1 MENKDNPIIGYSAFI
16 FFEECYEYN
25 ENACYIADSPESL
38 KECLEGAS
46 FNIKDYRIDTIK
58 LNDILDDY
66 GCSCGEFAMEPE
78 ALKRFKR
85 VEGLTYTVEP
95 YDNPFNYGEPDLFVV
110 NIDKK
115 NDSEVDKEYTITE
128 ILESFRIFDGVYK
141 REQIDA
147 AVNFKKEI
155 TPHLIK
161 ILETVLAD
169 PEKYASDE
177 NLNDH
182 MYAVML
188 LGHFKEF
195 ASHKVIVDLFSLPDD
210 LPDKL
215 FGDIT
220 TSNLPVILLNTCG
233 VSIELIKSL
242 ILNKEADDFCRI
254 SACEALAYAVV
265 EGYVSRED
273 VVTFFGTLFTGQE
286 TDEVSDFW
294 GLMAIIVCN
303 LYPEEII
310 EIIKQAYDD
319 ELIMPGMIP
328 YSEFEDALK
337 LGKNKCLERL
347 KIDLER
353 HSLDDIHGSM
363 SWWACFNPNIGPD
376 SPQPA
381 AEQGPELGLGFKPL
395 LEESKFFS
403 SSTDLKGDFYPSD
416 NEQTSSKSQKNKKKA
431 KKKKR
436 KQAKASKKKNRR

>member
-38 KECLEGAS
+38 NELLEGVD

-66 GCSCGEFAMEPE
+66 GCSFGEFAMEPE
-78 ALKRFKR
+78 ALKRFKH

-110 NIDKK
+110 NIDMK
-115 NDSEVDKEYTITE
+115 NDSEVDKEYTIPE
-128 ILESFRIFDGVYK
+128 ILESFRIVDGVYK

-147 AVNFKKEI
+147 AVNFKEEI

-177 NLNDH
+177 NLNDN

-188 LGHFKEF
+188 LGHFKER

-210 LPDKL
+210 LADKI

-233 VSIELIKSL
+233 GSIELIKSL

-273 VVTFFGTLFTGQE
+273 VVTFLTNMVFMSFTG
-286 TDEVSDFW
+286 
-294 GLMAIIVCN
+294 
-303 LYPEEII
+303 
-310 EIIKQAYDD
+310 
-319 ELIMPGMIP
+319 
-328 YSEFEDALK
+328 K
-337 LGKNKCLERL
+337 LF
-347 KIDLER
+347 I
-353 HSLDDIHGSM
+353 
-363 SWWACFNPNIGPD
+363 WWAVKESNL
-376 SPQPA
+376 QP
-381 AEQGPELGLGFKPL
+381 
-395 LEESKFFS
+395 
-403 SSTDLKGDFYPSD
+403 TD
-416 NEQTSSKSQKNKKKA
+416 
-431 KKKKR
+431 
-436 KQAKASKKKNRR
+436 